1 MRKKTVQWLWM
12 LLAVLLL
19 QSCHKSE
26 EESAWQHKIKQVAEL
41 GTVQYTVQK
50 IVSNSD
56 ETWQILGDRKIIVS
70 IRAVLKAGLDMDKF
84 DAESVRI
91 SEDKKKHTKS
101 VSLELPQPEMLSYN
115 IKPGDVKVLYNKV
128 SFLRSEYKVEER
140 EAIVAKGEWELKHD
154 KELTEM
160 ILKDARL
167 YAGVFMEML
176 LRQNGFTDV
185 KITFKQEGKN
195 GKQ

>member
-70 IRAVLKAGLDMDKF
+70 IRAVIKAGIDMDKF

-115 IKPGDVKVLYNKV
+115 IIPGDVKVLYNKV
-128 SFLRSEYKVEER
+128 SFLRSDY
-140 EAIVAKGEWELKHD
+140 
-154 KELTEM
+154 
-160 ILKDARL
+160 
-167 YAGVFMEML
+167 
-176 LRQNGFTDV
+176 
-185 KITFKQEGKN
+185 
-195 GKQ
+195 